1 MRTIAN
7 QWSNLAKGYQELL
20 RLQEDLRQEW
30 EKPLESARQ
39 LRLQKEREDWEE
51 KKRKLDTENQQYQK
65 RYDRELSEWR
75 TELESYT
82 KALGE
87 WKQIQDVLSR
97 EKSKLTLY
105 VIFGGL
111 LAVLL
116 IFTLL
121 GIPLSLVPIYL
132 MIRQYRKVEQLR
144 NQLPPQPRPPKK
156 PQPFD
161 YEARLGRKPSLQT
174 TPTLS
179 MDIITPWW
187 KALGIQEQ
195 PERGYGLE
203 GVSNLLEELT
213 KKLPENF
220 ITFQELLVTQSL
232 DADVLV
238 LGPNGI
244 WVLESKFWAG
254 QVVCRKG
261 TWYQVKDVYQRGG
274 AVDKKVTSYG
284 INPDDQWLREQSMV
298 VETLRRRVPDHAFLL
313 KHVKGGLV
321 FTHPEV
327 ELLIDNSCKVQWGNV
342 DTWAETILN
351 GKPVRQFTPEIQL
364 EVADAILTFANI
376 VDKVSPQR
384 SSAAF
389 LAQRIYNTTAG
400 EARKYVTKW
409 EKASS
414 RERRPPR
421 RRPAPA
427 KPAPAKSEQTKPAPA
442 KPAVSKKPIKVVDKK
457 PASAR

>member
-7 QWSNLAKGYQELL
+7 QWSNLAKGYQELV
-20 RLQEDLRQEW
+20 RLQDDLRQEW
-30 EKPLESARQ
+30 ENPLENARQ

-65 RYDRELSEWR
+65 RYDRELTQWR

-82 KALGE
+82 KALEE
-87 WKQIQDVLSR
+87 WKLIQDGLSR

-105 VIFGGL
+105 VIFGGV

-161 YEARLGRKPSLQT
+161 YEARLGRRPSLQT

-179 MDIITPWW
+179 LDIVSAWW

-213 KKLPENF
+213 QKLPDHF

-298 VETLRRRVPDHAFLL
+298 VETLRRRVPEHAFLL

-321 FTHPEV
+321 FSHPEV
-327 ELLIDNSCKVQWGNV
+327 ELLIDNSCKVQWGKV
-342 DTWAETILN
+342 DTWAETIQN
-351 GKPVRQFTPEIQL
+351 GKPIRQFTPEIQL

-376 VDKVSPQR
+376 VDRGLTAAQLGGFPGAKDLQHNSRRGKKVRGKMGEGFQQR
-384 SSAAF
+384 ATLSKE
-389 LAQRIYNTTAG
+389 
-400 EARKYVTKW
+400 EARTSEAGCIQEADK
-409 EKASS
+409 SC
-414 RERRPPR
+414 REEINFGR
-421 RRPAPA
+421 
-427 KPAPAKSEQTKPAPA
+427 
-442 KPAVSKKPIKVVDKK
+442 
-457 PASAR
+457 

>member
-7 QWSNLAKGYQELL
+7 QWSNLAKGYQELV

-30 EKPLESARQ
+30 EKPLENARQ

-51 KKRKLDTENQQYQK
+51 KKRKLDAENQQYQK
-65 RYDRELSEWR
+65 RYDRELNEWR
-75 TELESYT
+75 IQLESYSRDLE
-82 KALGE
+82 A
-87 WKQIQDVLSR
+87 WKQLQNNLSR
-97 EKSKLTLY
+97 ENSKLTLY

-121 GIPLSLVPIYL
+121 GIPLSLIPIYL

-144 NQLPPQPRPPKK
+144 RQLPPQPRPPKK

-161 YEARLGRKPSLQT
+161 YEARLGQRPSLQT
-174 TPTLS
+174 TPTISL
-179 MDIITPWW
+179 DIITPWW

-213 KKLPENF
+213 KKLPDHF

-313 KHVKGGLV
+313 KHVRGGLV
-321 FTHPEV
+321 FSHPEV
-327 ELLIDNSCKVQWGNV
+327 ELLIDNSCKVQWGKV
-342 DTWAETILN
+342 DNWAETILHN
-351 GKPVRQFTPEIQL
+351 KSIRQFTPEIQL

-384 SSAAF
+384 SSAAY
-389 LAQRIYNTTAG
+389 LAQRIFNTTTG

-414 RERRPPR
+414 KPNTTSRKRI
-421 RRPAPA
+421 PAP
-427 KPAPAKSEQTKPAPA
+427 KPTTPKKLVKAARTRLAP
-442 KPAVSKKPIKVVDKK
+442 KKAEVGSSPKNVG
-457 PASAR
+457 S